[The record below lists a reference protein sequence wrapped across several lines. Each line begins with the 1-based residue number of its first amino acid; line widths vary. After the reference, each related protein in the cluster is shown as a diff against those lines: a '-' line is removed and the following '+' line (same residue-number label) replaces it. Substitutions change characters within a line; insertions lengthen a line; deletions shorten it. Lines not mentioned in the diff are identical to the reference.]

1 MKFAA
6 ALRCL
11 CACLVIALAACD
23 PASNEVPSRTDT
35 AAAAH
40 STRAPGEHARSVR
53 ERADAA
59 FAALEAP
66 AIRHQTRVGPQPW
79 PEDLPSRWPLL
90 PEATVVA
97 DTLRAEGDRLLLV
110 NLPGSPADA
119 IDFYHDAL
127 VERGYRVERPR
138 LRRDRHALH
147 AQSAEHEAV
156 LTFISRDRITRVEIL
171 FLARGTG

>member
-1 MKFAA
+1 MKFAT

-11 CACLVIALAACD
+11 LACLVITLAACD
-23 PASNEVPSRTDT
+23 QTSDQPTTRPD
-35 AAAAH
+35 AA
-40 STRAPGEHARSVR
+40 RPARSKLSSNGRASAVR

-59 FAALEAP
+59 FAELEAP
-66 AIRHQTRVGPQPW
+66 AIRHETRVGPRPW

-90 PEATVVA
+90 AEATVVA
-97 DTLRAEGDRLLLV
+97 DTLRGEGDRLLLV

-119 IDFYHDAL
+119 IDSYQAAL
-127 VERGYRVERPR
+127 VERGYHVDRPR

-156 LTFISRDRITRVEIL
+156 LTFIPRDRVTRVEIL
-171 FLARGTG
+171 FLASGTG